1 MRLRNTNADYGAVSQ
16 ALHWLTVVFVALAWL
31 SGIVGD
37 KLPTAAQKPGLF
49 VHIFTGRPFWR

>member
-31 SGIVGD
+31 SGILGD
-37 KLPTAAQKPGLF
+37 ELPGL
-49 VHIFTGRPFWR
+49 